1 LFKLFASGTGGKFTA
16 TVFDTGGN
24 LPLVSPTPAV
34 PVAKYAA
41 GAVFLYTGGSPLCAN
56 ILVNF

>member
-1 LFKLFASGTGGKFTA
+1 LFKLFATGVVNTGGKFTA

-24 LPLVSPTPAV
+24 LPLVSTTPAV

-41 GAVFLYTGGSPLCAN
+41 GVVFLYTGGGAP
-56 ILVNF
+56 